1 MKTIFYD
8 AIIINGYD
16 SSGGL
21 WFSEEF
27 TGSQEALIDVLQ
39 RAYSVKE
46 VTYVDLTLG
55 KHNVTF
61 YNQGG
66 EVLPKSFK

>member
-8 AIIINGYD
+8 AIIVNGYD

-39 RAYSVKE
+39 RAYSIKE
-46 VTYVDLTLG
+46 VAYVDLTLG

-61 YNQGG
+61 Q
-66 EVLPKSFK
+66 